1 MNKLCF
7 AEFICRYLGA
17 SVTLIKGETG
27 LKRCA
32 SVNDDS
38 IEDSDEILENNV
50 HKSITHIRNNT
61 LQVDDDSSE
70 KDVVRTTD
78 DIADD
83 RGNFMHPV
91 LDNELED
98 DVSTTSSS
106 EETLKKCKYTLLH
119 QPLIPDESCR
129 NMSEPEGN
137 FIRHTVQENDYYYFV
152 FSSNYE
158 QVRII
163 YKN

>member
-1 MNKLCF
+1 
-7 AEFICRYLGA
+7 LGA

-32 SVNDDS
+32 SVDDDS
-38 IEDSDEILENNV
+38 MEDSNEPPDGN
-50 HKSITHIRNNT
+50 SSTHIRNNT
-61 LQVDDDSSE
+61 LEENDSSE
-70 KDVVRTTD
+70 KDERTTD
-78 DIADD
+78 DLADD
-83 RGNFMHPV
+83 RGNFLQPV

-98 DVSTTSSS
+98 DVSSASSS

-129 NMSEPEGN
+129 NISEPEGN

-163 YKN
+163 FETNP